1 MILGKAFIG
10 NLILPGLGFAYYY
23 SWFSSL
29 VFAISLMLS
38 NLAVLAA
45 YAHTDWSVSKMYSIG
60 LWVSLSVFFI
70 AHFIVGRVKRP
81 VVAKR
86 KQRIF
91 NVAIA
96 SFLVG
101 VLLWGGTRI
110 ARSNF
115 VHTVINLQTSTI
127 TSVIPIGSCGYIKV
141 PNRNFSEKDVVAY
154 RFEFEG
160 KDQILLGKIRD
171 FVGKDEFFI
180 ESLEANSGV
189 DSNTLG
195 TIKAESVIGKVAEV
209 LTDSPPIFP
218 IRFLFASHCF
228 R

>member
-10 NLILPGLGFAYYY
+10 NLILPGLGFAY
-23 SWFSSL
+23 
-29 VFAISLMLS
+29 
-38 NLAVLAA
+38 
-45 YAHTDWSVSKMYSIG
+45 
-60 LWVSLSVFFI
+60 
-70 AHFIVGRVKRP
+70 
-81 VVAKR
+81 
-86 KQRIF
+86 
-91 NVAIA
+91 
-96 SFLVG
+96 
-101 VLLWGGTRI
+101 
-110 ARSNF
+110 
-115 VHTVINLQTSTI
+115 
-127 TSVIPIGSCGYIKV
+127 KV

-189 DSNTLG
+189 DSSTLG

-218 IRFLFASHCF
+218 LRFLFASHCF